1 MASIKASLAGLT
13 ACSIRARTHYTDSV
27 GNILR
32 STGRYL
38 LLYLII
44 VVGMAWLF
52 VRLPS
57 SFLPDE
63 DRGVFLSMAQLPLA
77 LRRNVRRKC
86 WMRCWTTTSPKE
98 KANVESVFAG

>member
-1 MASIKASLAGLT
+1 M
-13 ACSIRARTHYTDSV
+13 

-38 LLYLII
+38 LLYIII
-44 VVGMAWLF
+44 VVAMAFLF

-63 DRGVFLSMAQLPLA
+63 DQGVFLSMAQLPAGATQERTQKVLDEMTDYF
-77 LRRNVRRKC
+77 LTKRK
-86 WMRCWTTTSPKE
+86 TTSNPCLRLT
-98 KANVESVFAG
+98 ALASRVVVRTPVSPSFL

>member
-1 MASIKASLAGLT
+1 ATMLKPIQIGSLGATTGFFGWFNRMFDK
-13 ACSIRARTHYTDSV
+13 SSHHYTDSV
-27 GNILR
+27 CNILL

-38 LLYLII
+38 VLYLII

-63 DRGVFLSMAQLPLA
+63 DQGVFLRIAQLP
-77 LRRNVRRKC
+77 
-86 WMRCWTTTSPKE
+86 
-98 KANVESVFAG
+98 AGATQE

>member
-1 MASIKASLAGLT
+1 MCWLLGWFNRMFDKST
-13 ACSIRARTHYTDSV
+13 HHYTDSV

-38 LLYLII
+38 VLYLII

-57 SFLPDE
+57 LFRPMKIRAYSGRWRSFLP
-63 DRGVFLSMAQLPLA
+63 VLP
-77 LRRNVRRKC
+77 RNVRRKC
-86 WMRCWTTTSPKE
+86 WMR
-98 KANVESVFAG
+98 